1 VKAKRRRQ
9 RTVRPRG
16 VTQELFASGPA
27 MVRLCFCR
35 NRLDGCF
42 SINRLNVG
50 GVTLGAAEMAEIVR
64 RRTTAC
70 ARVTTA
76 TAAGFSVSYY
86 GFPLVPRPPSLDGV
100 RLLRCA

>member
-35 NRLDGCF
+35 NRLDGYF

-50 GVTLGAAEMAEIVR
+50 GVTLGAAEMAEIV
-64 RRTTAC
+64 
-70 ARVTTA
+70 
-76 TAAGFSVSYY
+76 AAYHRLVSHN
-86 GFPLVPRPPSLDGV
+86 GNGAGNGKHA
-100 RLLRCA
+100 RCA